1 DIEDDDSYFK
11 LKDTIDLNDFE
22 LPKTEDDAIDYLWNY
37 LKSNSFI
44 KSPSV
49 NIGLIS
55 SKKVKKKQEKIK
67 KEIKSF
73 LENELT
79 NEEKKELDEAVN
91 TVFNIIDQTIGE
103 FKKTPD
109 DKIIVSYLPIK
120 TNYFLNNKKQVPDA
134 LDEFIELALY
144 IVFQLE
150 EKKEPPKWYDIAA
163 VIALGVVQIVTGVLA
178 KTFIPVVGQ
187 LIGEFL
193 ISTGCDDILFGV
205 QCAISEDFSWEKYW
219 QHKKQ
224 SFQKLTHAKKLHTA
238 ASTLGKTA
246 NIGKYV
252 GKEIMK
258 TLVQTGLGELESV
271 GIDHLLDT
279 VSNTYE
285 MKLAESIKE
294 SVNNKWNK
302 VEIEMKEIFR
312 LSEGSNLSQ
321 RIIEDC
327 INRKLQNLPEATFLK
342 NFTSRCGPVMQGI
355 DKGIADGKEMKG
367 TI

>member
-109 DKIIVSYLPIK
+109 DKIIVK
-120 TNYFLNNKKQVPDA
+120 
-134 LDEFIELALY
+134 
-144 IVFQLE
+144 

-224 SFQKLTHAKKLHTA
+224 SMITSAICAVFFVAASYLKNAKRLRSFQKAWGFQKLTHAKKLHTA

-355 DKGIADGKEMKG
+355 GKAIADGKGMKG